1 MAVEPPIKTWEERD
15 AESEFDFPLRVYMM
29 GEIADLRQRIEELQ
43 QRLSEPKPSP
53 VRTDCDDRNCG
64 DGYGC
69 ICYTR

>member
-43 QRLSEPKPSP
+43 QRLLEPKI
-53 VRTDCDDRNCG
+53 TQADCDDRNCG